1 MNFTSDIICPNCGLE
16 FDALDVIE
24 NISDTFFASDKPN
37 DSKHSITCPEC
48 GEKFEVNINY

>member
-1 MNFTSDIICPNCGLE
+1 MNFTSDIICPKCGLE